1 MPHVANP
8 TSFYSVT
15 ASGIDAG
22 DVPAVADI
30 ETQLEGTKN
39 AVFAKYAF
47 GVQR

>member
-1 MPHVANP
+1 L
-8 TSFYSVT
+8 
-15 ASGIDAG
+15 IDAA

-30 ETQLEGTKN
+30 ETQLEGTRN